1 MQAKFDLANK
11 QTDKALKSNQVSFRP
26 AKGSSIKVEPI
37 KDLKAIKRIKQ
48 ILADNPRDL
57 CLFTL
62 GINTAYRAGELLSIK
77 VGQVEYLNAGD
88 SLTIRQTKTG
98 KLRSVTLN
106 QTCINSIQ
114 SYLTQTPLKSSQG
127 LFTGQRGVLTVSSV
141 NRLVKRWC
149 SDVGLRGNYGSHTLR
164 KTFGYQQRVKQ
175 GAPLPL
181 LVEAFGH
188 TTQKQTLDYLCI
200 QEEEIRDLYLS
211 MEL

>member
-1 MQAKFDLANK
+1 MQVKFDLANK
-11 QTDKALKSNQVSFRP
+11 QTKKAHKSKQVSFRP

-48 ILADNPRDL
+48 ILADKPRDL

-77 VGQVEYLNAGD
+77 VGQVEHLNAGD

-106 QTCINSIQ
+106 QICIISIQ
-114 SYLTQTPLKSSQG
+114 SYLTQIPLQSSQN

>member
-1 MQAKFDLANK
+1 MQAKFDLSNK
-11 QTDKALKSNQVSFRP
+11 QTNKARKSKQVSFRP

-48 ILADNPRDL
+48 ILADKPRDL

-77 VGQVEYLNAGD
+77 VGQVEHLNAGD
-88 SLTIRQTKTG
+88 SLTIKQTKTG

-106 QTCINSIQ
+106 QNCINSIH
-114 SYLTQTPLKSSQG
+114 SYLTQIPLKRSQS

-149 SDVGLRGNYGSHTLR
+149 GDVGLRGNYGSHTLR

>member
-11 QTDKALKSNQVSFRP
+11 QTNKVHKSKQVSFRP

-48 ILADNPRDL
+48 ILADKPRDL

-77 VGQVEYLNAGD
+77 VGQVEHLNAGD

-106 QTCINSIQ
+106 QICIISIQ
-114 SYLTQTPLKSSQG
+114 SYLTQIPLQSSQN